1 MSNFISIEPIVASCH
16 DKEYDPEWWFPI
28 EIGGSRT
35 WSRTPD
41 AMKAR
46 AICATCPM
54 IKECRDYSL
63 RFDTIYGI
71 WAGLDRHERHD
82 LQKKLGIAPE
92 SFSLSYRP
100 YMEWVNI
107 RKATNNG

>member
-28 EIGGSRT
+28 EIGGTRE
-35 WSRTPD
+35 WSRTPN

-100 YMEWVNI
+100 YMEWVTI
-107 RKATNNG
+107 RKVADYE